1 MIIFFR
7 SLLFYILFYLWT
19 FIIGFFYFPVFFLN
33 RKYDVKVWYYW
44 QFVTKI
50 LLEYIAKLKF
60 KIEGINNLKK
70 NKKAIYACQHQSA
83 WDTIMLPY
91 ILGDCIIFHKKSLL
105 FIPIFGWHLYKLGMI
120 IIDRSKGTKNLKE
133 ILSITKKAILK
144 KRPVLI
150 FPHGTRTK
158 FNTKNKIQSGV
169 ISLYK
174 HLDIE
179 VIPVKLN
186 SGLYWGKNEFRKR
199 PGEITVKFLK
209 PIKQGLKP
217 RIFRKHIE
225 NIL

>member
-19 FIIGFFYFPVFFLN
+19 FIIGFFSFPVFFLN

-144 KRPVLI
+144 KKACINLSSWY
-150 FPHGTRTK
+150 K
-158 FNTKNKIQSGV
+158 DKI
-169 ISLYK
+169 
-174 HLDIE
+174 
-179 VIPVKLN
+179 
-186 SGLYWGKNEFRKR
+186 
-199 PGEITVKFLK
+199 
-209 PIKQGLKP
+209 
-217 RIFRKHIE
+217 
-225 NIL
+225 